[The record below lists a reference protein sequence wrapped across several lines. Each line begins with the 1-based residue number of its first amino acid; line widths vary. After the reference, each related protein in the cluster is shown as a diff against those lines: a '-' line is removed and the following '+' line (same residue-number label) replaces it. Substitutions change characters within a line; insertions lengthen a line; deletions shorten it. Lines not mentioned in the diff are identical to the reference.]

1 MVKTLLNFTE
11 IICIS
16 GISFISGDY
25 SFEVILDSGV
35 HRFFSYQSQKQA
47 CTSRNDIIERMAEY
61 WGRDQ
66 LLIPNGVENEVAINL
81 AISDI
86 TEIFLKDSHAGFTV
100 MVSDAFVPL
109 NFVFNDI
116 DMAESYY
123 NNIFN
128 SVEAARREKAN
139 TVN

>member
-1 MVKTLLNFTE
+1 MVKTLLNFTD